1 MHMQKEQLGG
11 YFLGSGVFNFCH
23 CWSLLQRPRQASLH
37 PHYNPWENNS
47 SILMLLLIKITHVRY
62 CMTRQQQQPPK
73 NTLCIHFAFGVGL
86 WTWSTTML
94 IEITQNSN
102 IFLTLG
108 FKITKSSPWNLTR
121 EMLFNIIKELALIFL
136 FFILKNNFLRKNIQ

>member
-1 MHMQKEQLGG
+1 
-11 YFLGSGVFNFCH
+11 
-23 CWSLLQRPRQASLH
+23 
-37 PHYNPWENNS
+37 
-47 SILMLLLIKITHVRY
+47 
-62 CMTRQQQQPPK
+62 
-73 NTLCIHFAFGVGL
+73 
-86 WTWSTTML
+86 ML